1 MDISKLI
8 ANKGLS
14 ELEIKVLNF
23 MLGNLSLCQKI
34 GVRGVSK
41 HNYTSTSTI
50 MRLSKKLGY
59 SGYIDMIYGLSALV
73 KESSCGNEYTSEFLN
88 NLNNPDLMKF
98 NRREEV
104 DKLLAL
110 LSTDTH
116 KSIFI
121 YGTGL
126 SYVPAQY
133 LYKKLMI
140 LGKSCIIAT
149 GSDSIGIFEN
159 NLKNI
164 HFMIVFSKSG
174 ETPLVIDKVSM
185 AKLNGIKTVAFTRET
200 DNSLSSMAD
209 ICFRIEDFN
218 KLDDRN
224 LLPNTFY
231 PKTLMLIELLLFEFT
246 LDRKL
251 F

>member
-8 ANKGLS
+8 TNKGLS
-14 ELEIKVLNF
+14 QLELKVLNY
-23 MLGNLSLCQKI
+23 MLENLSLCHKI

-59 SGYIDMIYGLSALV
+59 SGFIDMIYGLSALV
-73 KESSCGNEYTSEFLN
+73 KENSCGDEYTSEFLSS
-88 NLNNPDLMKF
+88 LNNPDLMKF
-98 NRREEV
+98 NKIEEV
-104 DKLLAL
+104 DKLLDL
-110 LSTDTH
+110 LSRDTH

-126 SYVPAQY
+126 SYVPAEY

-174 ETPLVIDKVSM
+174 ETPIVIDKVST
-185 AKLNGIKTVAFTRET
+185 AKKNGLKIVSFTSET
-200 DNSLSSMAD
+200 DNSLSYMAD
-209 ICFRIEDFN
+209 VCFRIEDLN

-231 PKTLMLIELLLFEFT
+231 PKTFMLIELLLFELT
-246 LDRKL
+246 LNTKT

>member
-1 MDISKLI
+1 MDISKLT

-14 ELEIKVLNF
+14 ELEIRVLNF
-23 MLGNLSLCQKI
+23 ILENLDLCQKI

-59 SGYIDMIYGLSALV
+59 SGFVDMIYGLSSLI
-73 KESSCGNEYTSEFLN
+73 KKDCCGNEYTSEFLN
-88 NLNNPDLMKF
+88 SLNRPDLMKY
-98 NRREEV
+98 NKREEV
-104 DKLLAL
+104 DKFLEI
-110 LSTDTH
+110 LSADTH

-126 SYVPAQY
+126 SYVPAEY

-164 HFMIVFSKSG
+164 HCMILFSKSG
-174 ETPLVIDKVSM
+174 ETPIVIDKVST
-185 AKLNGIKTVAFTRET
+185 AKRSSIKIIAFTRET
-200 DNSLSSMAD
+200 ANSLSSLAD

-224 LLPNTFY
+224 MLPNTFY
-231 PKTLMLIELLLFEFT
+231 PKTFMLIELLLFEFT
-246 LDRKL
+246 LDNKL